1 MKRVILILLSLVFM
15 IGVGYSQ
22 APIKRKKEE
31 KTEQTQPSATQRKRE
46 EEARRKQTTGS
57 INGHEWVDL
66 GLSVKWATC
75 NVGASTPSDYG
86 NYYAWGETTTKSS
99 YTEENSL
106 TYGKTMSELKSLG
119 IINTAGNLTMSYDAA
134 RSNWGG
140 TWRMPTMAELD
151 ELKSKCQWLWTTQ
164 GGYGGYQVTGP
175 NGKSIFVPAAGWR
188 DGTSLYLAGHNGLY
202 WSSSC
207 YDGSYSSY
215 SLDFDSGGR
224 NVCWGSRGRG
234 FSVRSVSE

>member
-1 MKRVILILLSLVFM
+1 MKRVILILLSLVFI

-31 KTEQTQPSATQRKRE
+31 KSEQTQSSATQRKRE
-46 EEARRKQTTGS
+46 EEGRRKQTTGS

-140 TWRMPTMAELD
+140 TWRMPTKAELD
-151 ELKSKCQWLWTTQ
+151 ELMSKCQWLWTTQ
-164 GGYGGYQVTGP
+164 GGHGGYQVTGS
-175 NGKSIFVPAAGWR
+175 NGKSIFVPAAGR
-188 DGTSLYLAGHNGLY
+188 RYGTSLYTAGVNGNY

-207 YDGSYSSY
+207 YDLSHDSYR
-215 SLDFDSGGR
+215 LNFGSGGR
-224 NVCWGSRGRG
+224 YVDWNFRNFG